1 MVKPILRN
9 LLTETFYTLF
19 SVPSN
24 SLDNLCF
31 LGSSFFT
38 VLNIGLSQFL
48 TNLLS
53 SAIEPTS
60 HCLFF
65 CTENNSRQCIENS
78 QKNGFIIFFVT
89 NIAPCYIF

>member
-24 SLDNLCF
+24 SLDNLCV

-38 VLNIGLSQFL
+38 VLNIGLSRFL
-48 TNLLS
+48 INLLS

-65 CTENNSRQCIENS
+65 CTENNSRQYIKNS

-89 NIAPCYIF
+89 NIAPC